1 MVRAGEGGGQ
11 VAMAK
16 LALRFIVELLGIG
29 FVAFWAYN
37 ASSHG
42 LLRIV
47 LVVVTVLTFVAVW
60 GLFLSPRATT
70 GLSRAQKNVLGTVV
84 LLVAAAL
91 LALAGQPG
99 VASVFAVVVVI
110 NMVLL
115 FVLDEASERALRGFE
130 RRG

>member
-1 MVRAGEGGGQ
+1 M
-11 VAMAK
+11 AMAN
-16 LALRFIVELLGIG
+16 LAVRFIVELVGVG

-37 ASSHG
+37 ASTDG

-47 LVVVTVLTFVAVW
+47 FAAVAVLAFVGVW
-60 GLFLSPRATT
+60 GVFLSPRSTS

-84 LLVAAAL
+84 LLVAAGL
-91 LALAGQPG
+91 LAVAGQPA
-99 VASVFAVVVVI
+99 VAFAFAVVVVI

-115 FVLDEASERALRGFE
+115 FVLDDASERALRGFE